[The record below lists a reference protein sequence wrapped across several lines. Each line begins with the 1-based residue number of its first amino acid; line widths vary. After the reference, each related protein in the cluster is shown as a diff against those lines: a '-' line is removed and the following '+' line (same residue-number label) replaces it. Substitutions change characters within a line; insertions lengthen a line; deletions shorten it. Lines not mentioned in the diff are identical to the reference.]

1 MSKDIKT
8 KWEKSIGKAFLG
20 RRIVK
25 VEYLNKKEVG
35 ELDWYSVP
43 CSFQLDNG
51 VWFYPQQDDEGNDGG
66 SLFTTDKE
74 LSIVPTLSPD
84 DL

>member
-8 KWEKSIGKAFLG
+8 KWEESIGKAFIG
-20 RRIVK
+20 RKIVK
-25 VEYLNKKEVG
+25 IEYLNKEEVNDL
-35 ELDWYSVP
+35 EWNSVP
-43 CSFQLDNG
+43 CCFQLDNG

-66 SLFTTDKE
+66 ALFTTDKE
-74 LSIVPTLSPD
+74 LSIVPTLNPE